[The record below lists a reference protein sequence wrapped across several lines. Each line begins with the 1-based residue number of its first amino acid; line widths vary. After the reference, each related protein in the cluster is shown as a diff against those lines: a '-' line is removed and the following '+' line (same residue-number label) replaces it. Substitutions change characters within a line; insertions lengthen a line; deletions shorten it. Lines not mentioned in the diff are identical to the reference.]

1 MKQTK
6 LSSVESVQRR
16 QRRPARTIEARENQ
30 MILLAMDLA
39 EDRLRNGT
47 ATAQEVVHFLK
58 LGSTKERLERENLER
73 QNQYLTAKIEAIQS
87 VKASEELSSEAI
99 EAFKTYR
106 SDDESGSSVL

>member
-6 LSSVESVQRR
+6 LSSIESGQKHS
-16 QRRPARTIEARENQ
+16 RRPARSIETRENQ

-39 EDRLRNGT
+39 ESRLRNGT
-47 ATAQEVVHFLK
+47 ATAQEVCHFLK

-87 VKASEELSSEAI
+87 VKASEELSAEAI
-99 EAFKTYR
+99 EAFRSYR
-106 SDDESGSSVL
+106 SDDESGQTVL